1 MRVHF
6 WRKDVDVNFVKTYDE
21 EGKKMLE
28 VQKNTWKDVRIAI
41 KNAVCK

>member
-28 VQKNTWKDVRIAI
+28 VQTKFMEECDDRNKE
-41 KNAVCK
+41 CSL